1 MSQASLPRFLTR
13 KGVPLW
19 RDVVVLKWIAQIL
32 SAVLVV
38 GFLAFFISNVLKAAD
53 ARGLGLGYGFLDDAA
68 GFPVAESVIPYD
80 PSRSF
85 GYALLVG
92 LLNTLK
98 VSLVGIVL
106 ATFLGLAAALAR
118 LSSNWLVSTLAGTY
132 INIIRNVPLLVQL
145 FIWYFAVFQQLPA
158 VNEAFSLPG
167 PIFLSQRGLY
177 MVGAQPTGTFLLWA
191 VFVVTG
197 VVLAGLVHRALIR
210 IQLDTGRT
218 TYPLATAIVVL
229 FLVPAIGWF
238 LVGSPPLEKSVPIL
252 GRFNFDGG
260 MRLTPE
266 FAALLVGLVVYTGA
280 FIAEVIRAGILAVQ
294 KGQVEAAK
302 AIGLKPLQILRL
314 VVLPLAMRVIIPP
327 LISQYL
333 NLIKNSSLAVVIG
346 YADLFFVGRTII
358 NQAGQAV
365 PVFLMIMGCYL
376 AISLLTSAVMNV
388 YNRRVQLVER

>member
-19 RDVVVLKWIAQIL
+19 RDVVVLKWVAQIL

-38 GFLAFFISNVLKAAD
+38 GFLAFFISNVLKAAE
-53 ARGLGLGYGFLDDAA
+53 ARGLGLGYGFLDDSA

-158 VNEAFSLPG
+158 VKDAFSLPG

-177 MVGAQPTGTFLLWA
+177 MVGARPTGTFLQWA
-191 VFVVTG
+191 VFVVAG
-197 VVLAGLVHRALIR
+197 VVLAGLVHRVLIR

-218 TYPLATAIVVL
+218 TYPLATASAVL
-229 FLVPAIGWF
+229 FL
-238 LVGSPPLEKSVPIL
+238 LS
-252 GRFNFDGG
+252 
-260 MRLTPE
+260 
-266 FAALLVGLVVYTGA
+266 
-280 FIAEVIRAGILAVQ
+280 
-294 KGQVEAAK
+294 
-302 AIGLKPLQILRL
+302 
-314 VVLPLAMRVIIPP
+314 
-327 LISQYL
+327 LIH
-333 NLIKNSSLAVVIG
+333 I
-346 YADLFFVGRTII
+346 
-358 NQAGQAV
+358 
-365 PVFLMIMGCYL
+365 
-376 AISLLTSAVMNV
+376 
-388 YNRRVQLVER
+388 

>member
-132 INIIRNVPLLVQL
+132 INIIRNVPLLV
-145 FIWYFAVFQQLPA
+145 
-158 VNEAFSLPG
+158 
-167 PIFLSQRGLY
+167 
-177 MVGAQPTGTFLLWA
+177 
-191 VFVVTG
+191 
-197 VVLAGLVHRALIR
+197 
-210 IQLDTGRT
+210 
-218 TYPLATAIVVL
+218 
-229 FLVPAIGWF
+229 
-238 LVGSPPLEKSVPIL
+238 
-252 GRFNFDGG
+252 
-260 MRLTPE
+260 
-266 FAALLVGLVVYTGA
+266 
-280 FIAEVIRAGILAVQ
+280 
-294 KGQVEAAK
+294 
-302 AIGLKPLQILRL
+302 
-314 VVLPLAMRVIIPP
+314 
-327 LISQYL
+327 
-333 NLIKNSSLAVVIG
+333 
-346 YADLFFVGRTII
+346 
-358 NQAGQAV
+358 
-365 PVFLMIMGCYL
+365 
-376 AISLLTSAVMNV
+376 
-388 YNRRVQLVER
+388 